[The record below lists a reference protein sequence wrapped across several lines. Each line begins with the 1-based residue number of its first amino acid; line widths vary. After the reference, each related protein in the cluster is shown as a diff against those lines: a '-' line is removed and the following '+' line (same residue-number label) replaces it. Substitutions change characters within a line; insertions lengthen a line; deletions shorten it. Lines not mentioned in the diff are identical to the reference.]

1 MALPSSGVITMA
13 QVNTELGLSSSSLI
27 TLNDTR
33 VRLLANVP
41 SGAIGMNNLYGK
53 QVPTLVNTASPA
65 STGSTSATINFGSV
79 STGSAAANRTIIVL
93 VTGASG
99 TGNRGINTAT
109 LNGFSMTRIVGA
121 TTSNSGSA
129 ASAIFCL
136 PWPTGTTAQLIIGI
150 TANLN
155 PVVPTVLAA
164 YGLNSATPYSF
175 GSDTSPG
182 TTLNPNTVAVATNY
196 DGIIVASSAARS
208 SGITYSGI
216 TERRDTGVGS
226 TAWDSNTGFSS
237 SSTISQFFAGST
249 ASLCVAS
256 WR

>member
-1 MALPSSGVITMA
+1 MALPSSGVITMD
-13 QVNTELGLSSSSLI
+13 QVNTELGLPSSSLI
-27 TLNDTR
+27 TLNDGA
-33 VRLLANVP
+33 VRALANVP
-41 SGAIGMNNLYGK
+41 SGAISMDNLHGK
-53 QVPTLVNTASPA
+53 QVPTLVNTASPG

-93 VTGASG
+93 VVGNSG

-109 LNGFSMTRIVGA
+109 LNGFAMTRVVGA

-136 PWPTGTTAQLIIGI
+136 DWPTGTTAQLIIGV

-155 PVVPTVLAA
+155 PVIPTVLAA

-182 TTLNPNTVAVATNY
+182 TTANPNTVAVATNY
-196 DGIIVASSAARS
+196 NSIIVAAADSRS
-208 SGITYSGI
+208 SGISYSGI
-216 TERRDTGVGS
+216 TEQRDTGNGS
-226 TAWDSNTGFSS
+226 VAWDANVGFSS
-237 SSTISQFFAGST
+237 SRTITQSFAGST
-249 ASLCVAS
+249 SSLCVAS